1 MTAPQHERG
10 ILDTNA
16 VIRLGEVDPLQL
28 AVESLITTVTLAELS
43 VGPLLTSDRSVFLFR
58 QRGPACTPLAVGPIE
73 NRSFPNQTHLL
84 FRIPEVL
91 CVSQWRAPISGGR
104 RKIGSLS

>member
-28 AVESLITTVTLAELS
+28 AVESLITTVTLL
-43 VGPLLTSDRSVFLFR
+43 
-58 QRGPACTPLAVGPIE
+58 
-73 NRSFPNQTHLL
+73 N
-84 FRIPEVL
+84 
-91 CVSQWRAPISGGR
+91 
-104 RKIGSLS
+104 